1 MCIRDRLST
10 GRAQAQALRQII
22 DSSFVTQHNIG
33 VTLELVTAAALL
45 PATVAGIGP
54 DVALNMADTEPVN
67 YAIRNAVIDL
77 TRFPDYQ
84 EVAARFL
91 PERLV
96 PMTFDGKVYALPETQ
111 TLDVYTRQIKAR
123 S

>member
-1 MCIRDRLST
+1 MWLST
-10 GRAQAQALRQII
+10 GRDQAQALRKII

-33 VTLELVTAAALL
+33 VKLELVTAAALL

-84 EVAARFL
+84 EVGRAGSFRTAGAHDL
-91 PERLV
+91 
-96 PMTFDGKVYALPETQ
+96 
-111 TLDVYTRQIKAR
+111 
-123 S
+123 

>member
-1 MCIRDRLST
+1 M
-10 GRAQAQALRQII
+10 
-22 DSSFVTQHNIG
+22 
-33 VTLELVTAAALL
+33 
-45 PATVAGIGP
+45 
-54 DVALNMADTEPVN
+54 
-67 YAIRNAVIDL
+67 

-111 TLDVYTRQIKAR
+111 TFNVLFYRKDVLADLG
-123 S
+123 